1 MKASGYNRKKITAKN
16 MPKLSDKST
25 INENPIMR
33 GKKHDCKI
41 AVTQKIT

>member
-1 MKASGYNRKKITAKN
+1 